1 MKNTDTPLVTLN
13 GEALPG
19 RLRAGDG
26 GWMVRVRKGS
36 GPFPSCTEVP
46 PGPVVRYNIE
56 QLEVIEA
63 AYESVLVDYQKEEQ
77 T

>member
-1 MKNTDTPLVTLN
+1 MKNRDAPLVTLN

-36 GPFPSCTEVP
+36 GPLLPCTEVP
-46 PGPVVRYNIE
+46 LGPVVRYNIE
-56 QLEVIEA
+56 QLEVIET

-77 T
+77 A

>member
-26 GWMVRVRKGS
+26 GWMVRVRKGP
-36 GPFPSCTEVP
+36 GPLQYAPEVS

-77 T
+77 A